1 MIGKVLNNRYK
12 IIELIGRGGM
22 AYVYKAQDLKLNRY
36 VAVKILREEY
46 TENEQFIKKFD
57 RESQAAAGLS
67 DPNIVSVYDVGVD
80 GDVYF
85 IVMEYVD
92 GITLKQYLTQ
102 KGRLDYEEATNFII
116 DIAEALKCAHEH
128 GIIHRDIKPQNIML
142 TSDLTPKVT
151 DFGIARAITSAT
163 ITMTNQTMG
172 SVHYISPEQARGG
185 YVDARSDLYS
195 LGIMYYELLTGEL
208 PFDDDNS
215 VSIAIKHIQEDI
227 TPPNE
232 INPDIPQSVSDVVVR
247 LCQKKPEDRY
257 QNCEELI
264 EDLDQIMLDAS
275 VSPVGE
281 TASTADLFKD
291 ENPLQED
298 ITGIN
303 DLRKKKRNRKIAL
316 IVALIAAALIGVVAY
331 AMTRQK
337 VTVPDL
343 TGMTESQA
351 TAACKQ
357 LGLSLEVSD
366 HDYSDSVGKGK
377 IMSQTPKA
385 NSQVAKGRAIRVT
398 ISKGKNST
406 TVPSVVGLT
415 ESAAVS
421 KLEDAD
427 LTVSEVKRE
436 YNDKYDSGIVYAVS
450 PNAGSSVSKNGKVVL
465 YVSKGQNTASVPG
478 VVGLTQ
484 SDAESRIKANGFSV
498 GSVTSQ
504 NSDSYAKGVV
514 ISQSPSEGSSASKGS
529 SINFVISSGP
539 AQQTTDDSSD
549 DNNNGGQGTQTQDQ
563 SQNQNS
569 NSQSQSHT

>member
-85 IVMEYVD
+85 IIMEYVD

-232 INPDIPQSVSDVVVR
+232 INPDVPQSVSDVVVR

-291 ENPLQED
+291 ENPFQED
-298 ITGIN
+298 VTGIN

-316 IVALIAAALIGVVAY
+316 IVALIAAALVGIVAY

-385 NSQVAKGRAIRVT
+385 NSQVVKGRAIRVT

-427 LTVSEVKRE
+427 LTVSEIKRE

-450 PNAGSSVSKNGKVVL
+450 PNAGSSVSKDGKVVL

-478 VVGLTQ
+478 IVGLTQ

-539 AQQTTDDSSD
+539 AQQTTDSD
-549 DNNNGGQGTQTQDQ
+549 DSDDNGGQGTQTQDQ
-563 SQNQNS
+563 SQNQN
-569 NSQSQSHT
+569 NSQTQSHT